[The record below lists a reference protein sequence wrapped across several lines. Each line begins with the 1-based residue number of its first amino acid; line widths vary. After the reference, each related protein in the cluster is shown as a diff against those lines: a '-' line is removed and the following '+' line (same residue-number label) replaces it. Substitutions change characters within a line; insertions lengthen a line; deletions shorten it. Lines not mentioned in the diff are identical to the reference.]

1 MPNSIDPRL
10 NAVNNRVNTVVGLK
24 QYRQVK
30 KVMEEFDSK
39 LSQEIGKLSKV
50 DRQIK

>member
-1 MPNSIDPRL
+1 MQGGFDPRS
-10 NAVNNRVNTVVGLK
+10 NFINNRVNRVVGLK
-24 QYRQVK
+24 QYGQVK

-39 LSQEIGKLSKV
+39 LRQEMDKKV

>member
-1 MPNSIDPRL
+1 MPGSVDPRL

-30 KVMEEFDSK
+30 KAMEEFDSK
-39 LSQEIGKLSKV
+39 LHQEMGKSLKV